1 MVSFMSYFQLGLGLY
16 LLYCG
21 ISGKGAIYDDKNI
34 KKDQRPKYRKYM
46 RIFSFVISVLM
57 LAGAAVD
64 FAIFS
69 QDSPGPALNTA
80 RTVLWVASMVV
91 LVGIIVLSVRMTD
104 RTKSNDPARHT
115 APRAAFEFEDEDD
128 QKPSGNGKA

>member
-46 RIFSFVISVLM
+46 RIFSLVISVLM
-57 LAGAAVD
+57 LAGAVVD
-64 FAIFS
+64 FVAFS
-69 QDSPGPALNTA
+69 QESPDPAWNTA
-80 RTVLWVASMVV
+80 RTVLWATSMVV
-91 LVGIIVLSVRMTD
+91 LIGIIVISVRMTD
-104 RTKSNDPARHT
+104 RTKSSNPTRHT
-115 APRAAFEFEDEDD
+115 APRAAFEFDDEEDQE
-128 QKPSGNGKA
+128 PSGNGKA